1 MKHDY
6 GMSLQRGK
14 EQVDRDHHGLTKT
27 GFFLKK
33 KLVITWKINCKTKGD
48 AIENPRVVWYG
59 IRIMCVQNCSLCGY
73 NMLS

>member
-14 EQVDRDHHGLTKT
+14 EQVDKDYHGLTKT

-33 KLVITWKINCKTKGD
+33 NGKLIVRQK
-48 AIENPRVVWYG
+48 VMQL
-59 IRIMCVQNCSLCGY
+59 RILE
-73 NMLS
+73 